1 LNVHKICRILYPKE
15 AKETSKKEESN
26 NAVSGLKLFIG
37 GQDHKHNRGLDIAK

>member
-1 LNVHKICRILYPKE
+1 MFTKSVGFSIQKRRQRQV
-15 AKETSKKEESN
+15 KKEESN